1 MTIQEQKAADKNL
14 ARLPLDGARYLRD
27 VQAADPMLCALIA
40 HHTGAVGEAEERG
53 LATDLAEFG
62 VPAQLGWRLSVLT
75 AADMTTGPDGVAV
88 SPTRIGQI
96 LLRYSQGTTS
106 SIGQ

>member
-27 VQAADPMLCALIA
+27 VQAADPVLCALIA
-40 HHTGAVGEAEERG
+40 HHTGAVVEAEERG

-62 VPAQLGWRLSVLT
+62 GTGSARL
-75 AADMTTGPDGVAV
+75 AAECSDGSRYDHWPDGVAV
-88 SPTRIGQI
+88 SPTRIGEI